1 VFSHRSSGAH
11 ASAPLFQ
18 EAGMANDGRTGDS
31 KFPRTRPDQFGTCC
45 EELRDAIEGD
55 GFDPLITVGDDGI
68 LYAAVGLVELEDDE
82 PGMIDHPVFFCPF
95 CGQKLQDK
103 EVVSAQI
110 ASEGELQQ

>member
-1 VFSHRSSGAH
+1 MAEGDRRLDGAT
-11 ASAPLFQ
+11 P
-18 EAGMANDGRTGDS
+18 
-31 KFPRTRPDQFGTCC
+31 FPRTSPENFGSCC
-45 EELRDAIEGD
+45 EELREAIEGD
-55 GFDPLITVGDDGI
+55 GFEPLITVGADGI

-95 CGQKLQDK
+95 CGEKLQDK